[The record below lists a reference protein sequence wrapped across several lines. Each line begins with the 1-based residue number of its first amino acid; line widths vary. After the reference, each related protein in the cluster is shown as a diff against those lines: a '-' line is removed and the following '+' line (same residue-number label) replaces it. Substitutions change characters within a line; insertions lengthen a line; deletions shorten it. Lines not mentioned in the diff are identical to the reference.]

1 MSIRFARLLVTL
13 PVFAGVACFFTPA
26 IEAAED
32 SGNPPRERISF
43 NSGWRFTH
51 DDPMRMA
58 PHIDYDAIK
67 PWLLPSAA
75 SFLSG
80 IAERPA
86 RPEGNPGSDIAYV
99 DPACDDSGW
108 RALDLPHDWGIEG
121 PFRQDLPGGTGKLPW
136 AGTGWY
142 RKAFELPASDAGRRV
157 TLELDGAMAN
167 SMVWL
172 NGQFVGGWPS
182 GYTSF
187 QLELTPYVRVGGK
200 NVLAIR
206 LQNFSESSRW
216 YPGSGL
222 YRNVWLTKTSLIRV
236 APWGVFVTTPQVS
249 AESAIVSIQVLTENP
264 TASAVELTLR
274 HELYTLDAAG
284 HRSEAPVAI
293 SKPYDFRI
301 PSGRDRQ
308 ATAEIIVA
316 KPQLWSV
323 KQPQRYVAVT
333 TLRRGGQ
340 IIDRIETL
348 FGIRS
353 IAFDGTRGFVLN
365 GEPLRLQG
373 VCLHHDLGALGT
385 AINSRAI
392 ERQLEILRAMGCNA
406 IRTSHNPPAPELLD
420 ACDRLGFLVVDEAF
434 DCWVKGKNHNDYHRL
449 FRDWHEA
456 DLRAL
461 IRRDRNHPSVIMWS
475 IGNEVIE
482 QWRDDGPLGWKL
494 GAHLAGI
501 AREED
506 RTRFITGA
514 FNEGECGFNGHQN
527 VLDAMGYNY
536 RIERY
541 APFRET
547 FPSIPLYGSETAST
561 ISSRG
566 EYFFP
571 VSDVKTDPVARS
583 NFQVSSYDLF
593 AAPWATTPED
603 EWRAGDAVTGYAG
616 EFVWTGFDYLGE
628 PTPYND
634 DATNLLN
641 FSDPAEAAVM
651 ARQLAELGKI
661 SVPARSSYF
670 GIVDLAGFPKDRY
683 YLYQSRWRPERPMAH
698 ILPHWTWPERV
709 GKVTPVHIYTSGDEA
724 ELFLNGRS
732 LGRKAKRPGE
742 FRLRWDEVKY
752 EPGELR
758 VVAYKNGQR
767 WAEAS

>member
-1 MSIRFARLLVTL
+1 
-13 PVFAGVACFFTPA
+13 
-26 IEAAED
+26 
-32 SGNPPRERISF
+32 
-43 NSGWRFTH
+43 
-51 DDPMRMA
+51 
-58 PHIDYDAIK
+58 
-67 PWLLPSAA
+67 
-75 SFLSG
+75 
-80 IAERPA
+80 
-86 RPEGNPGSDIAYV
+86 
-99 DPACDDSGW
+99 
-108 RALDLPHDWGIEG
+108 
-121 PFRQDLPGGTGKLPW
+121 
-136 AGTGWY
+136 
-142 RKAFELPASDAGRRV
+142 
-157 TLELDGAMAN
+157 
-167 SMVWL
+167 
-172 NGQFVGGWPS
+172 
-182 GYTSF
+182 
-187 QLELTPYVRVGGK
+187 
-200 NVLAIR
+200 
-206 LQNFSESSRW
+206 
-216 YPGSGL
+216 
-222 YRNVWLTKTSLIRV
+222 
-236 APWGVFVTTPQVS
+236 
-249 AESAIVSIQVLTENP
+249 
-264 TASAVELTLR
+264 
-274 HELYTLDAAG
+274 
-284 HRSEAPVAI
+284 
-293 SKPYDFRI
+293 
-301 PSGRDRQ
+301 
-308 ATAEIIVA
+308 
-316 KPQLWSV
+316 
-323 KQPQRYVAVT
+323 
-333 TLRRGGQ
+333 
-340 IIDRIETL
+340 
-348 FGIRS
+348 
-353 IAFDGTRGFVLN
+353 
-365 GEPLRLQG
+365 
-373 VCLHHDLGALGT
+373 
-385 AINSRAI
+385 
-392 ERQLEILRAMGCNA
+392 
-406 IRTSHNPPAPELLD
+406 
-420 ACDRLGFLVVDEAF
+420 
-434 DCWVKGKNHNDYHRL
+434 
-449 FRDWHEA
+449 
-456 DLRAL
+456 
-461 IRRDRNHPSVIMWS
+461 MWS

-758 VVAYKNGQR
+758 VVAYKNGKR
-767 WAEAS
+767 WAEAGQKTAAAPAKLALSADRATLRADGTDLSFVTVSVRDGADVLVPRADNALRFTLEGPGDIVATDNGNPTSFEPFTAASRRTFNGLALVIVRTRAGEAGQLVLRAESDGLVPATLSLESR